1 MNKYELIE
9 IIGNGTFGQVYEG
22 RNRETNE
29 RVAVKK
35 LKEKYNSLEECL
47 AKTEV
52 KVLEKLNHENIVQ
65 LKEIIREKSGD
76 VSYIFEYCDCN
87 LYEFIE
93 NHHINQKII
102 PEPIIRDIVM
112 QITKGIKFLHSN
124 LYFHRDLKPENILVI
139 LNNYDFNDPNNA
151 NNNGQLR
158 IKIADFGTAKEISLK
173 NNSPQT
179 EYVCTRWYRAPECV
193 LRSDNYDEKI
203 DIWAI
208 GCIMAELYKLAP
220 IFAGENEF
228 DQIQQ
233 ILKIMGTP
241 TKGKW
246 PWGYE
251 QADILGFQLPVYYK
265 KDLKKIIPLI
275 SKEGVNLLNEI
286 FQFDPAKRPSCSKI
300 LNHPYFKTIDKIPIN
315 DIPNNLRN
323 STRKSINLSNRGD
336 SPKAKNL
343 KTSNTNN
350 YLSNRLT
357 NRTKNIFAFNKKP
370 NDNNNDIDKKDT
382 KNRNNILS
390 NLSDNTKINNTS
402 EKDKISVN
410 CINISNN
417 KNNNENDD
425 KNKYDE
431 KIVIKKKNLTHNS
444 SNNNITNNLKIVD
457 SNNNNNNAEQNNINK
472 SNKNVNSR
480 NYIHTNINNIPTEIS
495 DINVKNHLKILDNQN
510 ISNKDNN
517 IKNIIK
523 INETKAGIVTKKL
536 IRFTKNKKEEK
547 KNNDNKD
554 IKDNKEKK
562 ENGHGKKQLKVRIIE
577 VNDFNK
583 ESYLSHNN
591 KNNNNQQNSRKS
603 SFFSGKKEEQS
614 FLRNKS
620 NENNN
625 NNNDNER
632 LINFSS
638 QKEKPTKI
646 FIENKRMNNIKKFN
660 YKMVENAYD
669 NKKNNILKRQTY
681 YYLNHNKTNGL
692 RKNKII
698 INSTNT
704 STNKNEK
711 NKIIS
716 LDKNMENNKIIS
728 FDKNMENNKI
738 ISLDKNIEKNKD
750 DKDDNLNKKLELSN
764 SRIKNKNKKHH
775 RFYESN
781 GSKYNVLNYVK
792 NNNYH
797 SYNGYMS
804 KTDEANSNKR
814 HHNIHYIN
822 NCSIERNYSTKRNV
836 IFSHDNKNCERNSYN
851 IKRLGDYY
859 LNNNEEGSPK
869 NQNHTRN
876 DNNYKN
882 GILSPIKT
890 SDQNDSLFSSF
901 VISKNNDKF
910 LFGKSQSLLKNNN
923 QNPPKII
930 SQSNFRK
937 INNNN
942 NCNNKIKVVNINLS
956 EIDST
961 NNTNTNLNNS
971 NNNMNNSI
979 RNSYYSQRSNSKQR
993 NSLTNLN

>member
-1 MNKYELIE
+1 MNKYELLE

-22 RNRETNE
+22 RNRETSE
-29 RVAVKK
+29 RVAIKK

-65 LKEIIREKSGD
+65 LKEIIREKSGE
-76 VSYIFEYCDCN
+76 VLYIFEYCDCN

-93 NHHINQKII
+93 THHVNKKTI

-139 LNNYDFNDPNNA
+139 LNNYDFDNPNN
-151 NNNGQLR
+151 NENFGELR

-193 LRSDNYDEKI
+193 LRSDSYDEKI

-208 GCIMAELYKLAP
+208 GCIMAELYKLEP
-220 IFAGENEF
+220 LFAGENEF

-251 QADILGFQLPVYYK
+251 QAEFLGFQLPVYYK
-265 KDLKKIIPLI
+265 KDLKKIIPVI
-275 SKEGVNLLNEI
+275 CKDGVNLLNDI
-286 FQFDPAKRPSCSKI
+286 LQYDPVKRPCCSKI
-300 LNHPYFKTIDKIPIN
+300 LNHPYFKVIDKVPII
-315 DIPNNLRN
+315 DISNNLRS
-323 STRKSINLSNRGD
+323 STRKSINLSNRGE
-336 SPKAKNL
+336 SPKTKNL
-343 KTSNTNN
+343 KSSNTNN
-350 YLSNRLT
+350 YLSNKLN
-357 NRTKNIFAFNKKP
+357 NRTKKNFVINKKP
-370 NDNNNDIDKKDT
+370 NDNDIDKKAT

-390 NLSDNTKINNTS
+390 NLSDNVKIKNDS
-402 EKDKISVN
+402 QKDQ
-410 CINISNN
+410 ININDIN
-417 KNNNENDD
+417 TLNKKNNNENED
-425 KNKYDE
+425 KNKNDE

-444 SNNNITNNLKIVD
+444 SNNNITNNLKIID
-457 SNNNNNNAEQNNINK
+457 NNNNNNITQNNIN
-472 SNKNVNSR
+472 SR
-480 NYIHTNINNIPTEIS
+480 NNINTNIINIPSEIS
-495 DINVKNHLKILDNQN
+495 DITDTSHLKILDIQN
-510 ISNKDNN
+510 ISNNDNRLKN
-517 IKNIIK
+517 NIIK
-523 INETKAGIVTKKL
+523 INETKTGMVTKK
-536 IRFTKNKKEEK
+536 IIKITKNKREEK
-547 KNNDNKD
+547 KNNDPKE
-554 IKDNKEKK
+554 NKE
-562 ENGHGKKQLKVRIIE
+562 HGRGKRKLKVRIIE
-577 VNDFNK
+577 ANDFNK
-583 ESYLSHNN
+583 ENYLTHNN
-591 KNNNNQQNSRKS
+591 NKSNNNNNQQNSRQYT
-603 SFFSGKKEEQS
+603 FLSGKKEEKEY
-614 FLRNKS
+614 FRNTS
-620 NENNN
+620 NDNHDNENK
-625 NNNDNER
+625 R

-660 YKMVENAYD
+660 YKIVESVYNA
-669 NKKNNILKRQTY
+669 KKDTILKTQTNHY
-681 YYLNHNKTNGL
+681 PNHNKINGY

-698 INSTNT
+698 INSKNT
-704 STNKNEK
+704 SSNKNEK

-716 LDKNMENNKIIS
+716 LDKKMENDKITPLDKNKEINKIT
-728 FDKNMENNKI
+728 
-738 ISLDKNIEKNKD
+738 SLDKNRE
-750 DKDDNLNKKLELSN
+750 DNNANNLSKRLEFSN

-781 GSKYNVLNYVK
+781 GSKYNVLNYV
-792 NNNYH
+792 NSNNYH

-804 KTDEANSNKR
+804 RTDEANNNKR

-822 NCSIERNYSTKRNV
+822 NCSIGRNYSTKRNV

-859 LNNNEEGSPK
+859 LNNNEEGTPK
-869 NQNHTRN
+869 SQNHTRN

-890 SDQNDSLFSSF
+890 SEQNDSLFSSF

-930 SQSNFRK
+930 SQNNYRR

-942 NCNNKIKVVNINLS
+942 NCKSQVKVVNINLS
-956 EIDST
+956 EIEST

-971 NNNMNNSI
+971 NNNMSNSI
-979 RNSYYSQRSNSKQR
+979 RNSYYSQRSNSKNR
-993 NSLTNLN
+993 NSFTNLN